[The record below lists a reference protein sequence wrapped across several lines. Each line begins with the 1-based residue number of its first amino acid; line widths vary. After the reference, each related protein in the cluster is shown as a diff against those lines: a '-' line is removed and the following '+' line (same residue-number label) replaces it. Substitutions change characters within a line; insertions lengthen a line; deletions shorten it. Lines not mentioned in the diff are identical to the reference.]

1 MKPGRFPGRLLIF
14 ASLLWRLPGQCLRSR
29 PATATVGR
37 ILVLHQFL
45 LGDALMATSL
55 LAKLRQ
61 QFPLA
66 QIVLACP
73 PLQAPLYQE
82 RPYGIQILA
91 WHPRDFSSIRR
102 LFAQPR
108 FDLVYLMGENRLSY
122 LARAM
127 GARWI
132 IGFAGERPAY
142 KNWLVDQ
149 AIPYAQQPECWSES
163 AARLVEGPQPA
174 AFQAHDWP
182 WSEPELPPLP
192 AHYVV
197 LHVGASCATKLWPS
211 ANWRQLAAAL
221 RSQGRHI
228 LWSCGPGEQAL
239 IEDIIAQSGD
249 SVLAGA
255 LSLCQLRAV
264 LAHAQACVSPDT
276 GVAHLAKLAG
286 APLVMLF
293 GPGSATVFG
302 PGRFFARTPC
312 IAVGTE
318 WFPCRNQRDLHHRD
332 LDWILRCS
340 RNFAAPPAGCRQA
353 LCMQAIRVEAVL
365 QALNQVLNQNSVF
378 PGPNQE

>member
-163 AARLVEGPQPA
+163 AARLVEGPGANRNCRLCRRTMWCCTSEPA
-174 AFQAHDWP
+174 A
-182 WSEPELPPLP
+182 PPNCGP
-192 AHYVV
+192 API
-197 LHVGASCATKLWPS
+197 G
-211 ANWRQLAAAL
+211 ANWRRRCAA
-221 RSQGRHI
+221 R
-228 LWSCGPGEQAL
+228 
-239 IEDIIAQSGD
+239 DDTFSG
-249 SVLAGA
+249 
-255 LSLCQLRAV
+255 
-264 LAHAQACVSPDT
+264 H
-276 GVAHLAKLAG
+276 
-286 APLVMLF
+286 
-293 GPGSATVFG
+293 
-302 PGRFFARTPC
+302 
-312 IAVGTE
+312 
-318 WFPCRNQRDLHHRD
+318 
-332 LDWILRCS
+332 
-340 RNFAAPPAGCRQA
+340 AAPANR
-353 LCMQAIRVEAVL
+353 R
-365 QALNQVLNQNSVF
+365 
-378 PGPNQE
+378 